1 MDALDIAGLMECV
14 DQSVLVVRLER
25 NVEVDRGLGERRTK
39 TLSVGRDDPS
49 LMLYT

>member
-14 DQSVLVVRLER
+14 DQGALVVRLER
-25 NVEVDRGLGERRTK
+25 NVEVDRGLGERRTT
-39 TLSVGRDDPS
+39 TLSVGRDGPS

>member
-1 MDALDIAGLMECV
+1 MDGLDIAGLMECV
-14 DQSVLVVRLER
+14 DQGVLVVRLER

-39 TLSVGRDDPS
+39 TLSVCRDGPP